1 MKYEDFKRKIL
12 FLISVC
18 YVLISSCSCRKED
31 LLHFEL
37 DVYEQIKYEKL
48 IQQKLN
54 YLKIGLQ
61 QEFVYI
67 LLETESRKSIGNCK
81 LQRIVILS
89 D

>member
-48 IQQKLN
+48 IQ
-54 YLKIGLQ
+54 
-61 QEFVYI
+61 
-67 LLETESRKSIGNCK
+67 
-81 LQRIVILS
+81 
-89 D
+89 